1 MNHKKLLILGLAIL
15 LIASISLSS
24 IPPGHSVGGL
34 ATSSFVQ
41 LDSNSQSQSDVT
53 VTPLGTLTTGLTF
66 RAGAVVTGAAN
77 PATGQVLSTDSHLKL
92 NDTNNNI
99 WDKGET
105 VVYDTNLNNVYDPSS
120 SNVEP
125 IVAGITPATGSTLK
139 TDAKI
144 KFIDN
149 NADGIWN
156 AGETVVYDA
165 DNLNTFNT
173 GDSLIAPAVFGWQF
187 AINYDPAF
195 LVPQADPSA
204 LCTGYPDCANA
215 PGQPGGTVLLGSVGS
230 VCPVYLAGGAV
241 TGGCNWN
248 SCASGC
254 GSLAFTQPVP
264 GKALVGFTYLAPKGA
279 VFINTNVLLANV
291 AFEIIKSGTTTIS
304 LSDLKFV
311 DRNAAVIPGFGPG
324 AITTDTITIS
334 NNPPTASFTTSQVSD
349 PSCISGVPGTC
360 IRFDG
365 SASSDP
371 EDITIAATNF
381 FWDFGDGTQDLG
393 ATGAVV
399 VHDYGAIGPGTYDA
413 SLRVVD
419 SVLATGAARDSSGG
433 VIRNSQPSH
442 TDQNVNAVVTA
453 AATTTTVSCTP
464 ASVAIGASTNC
475 TATVMDTSST
485 PTTPAGSVTFSSSGT
500 GTFSGSPCTMSG
512 SGASATCSASFT
524 PSGTS
529 ARTDTITGTY
539 SGDSG
544 HLGSE
549 NTFALTVTLGT
560 HATSTA
566 VSCTPSAVAPTQ
578 VVSCTATV
586 TDTSATPT
594 RPTGTITWSHS
605 GTGSFSV
612 GTCTLNGGTPSICTV
627 QYTPTATGP
636 HDISASYG
644 GDPTHDVS
652 ATTTPTTITVTQD
665 PTTTT
670 VTCTPLAIAPDQIV
684 SCTATVADTVTGRTP
699 VPPTGTITWSHTGT
713 GSFSVGTCALNGGT
727 PSLCTVQ
734 YTPTAVG
741 GHDITASYGGSAIHA
756 TSSTAA
762 PTTITVTLDSTS
774 TTVSCTPTAVAPT
787 QVVSCTATV
796 ADTVTGRSPI
806 TPTGSVT
813 FSHTNSGSFS
823 IGSCALNGGVPSL
836 CTVQY
841 TPTLTGSHDITA
853 TYVPDAEHA
862 ASTTGTPSTIT
873 VTHDP
878 TTITVSC
885 PPNAVAP
892 PQVVPCPA
900 TVADTVTGR
909 LPVPPTGTV
918 TWSNTGAGTFSTG
931 TCTLNGGTPSICTV
945 QYTPAATGPHGI
957 SATYNGDPIHAG
969 SSTASPSTINVTQD
983 PTTTTVLCTPTGPAL
998 NQPVTCTATVDDTVT
1013 GRSPVPPS
1021 GTVNWSHT
1029 NTGSFSNTSCTLNGG
1044 TPSICQ
1050 VTYAPTASGSHEIT
1064 ASYQGS
1070 AIHAVST
1077 STPVTVTV
1085 GANPTSTT
1093 VNCTPSTLTIGDST
1107 QCTATITDTATTG
1120 AVAPTGTVTFTPAG
1134 TCNLATGTGAISTC
1148 TATITPTT
1156 KGASVSISASY
1167 GGDGSHGTSQGSTTV
1182 TVNAAVH
1189 PTTTTVACNP
1199 STIPF
1204 GISDEIATTC
1214 TATIVDASASPT
1226 TPTGSVTFTQTGIA
1240 SGASFTGNP
1249 CTLVAGNPTPQTA
1262 QCSVNFSST
1271 SIGTASI
1278 TATYAGDNGHSGS
1291 DNAATPAIVTVT
1303 FHPTQ
1308 TLVSCLTPIV
1318 PGAST
1323 DCNAIVDDILPIFH
1337 QPDPRTPPTGT
1348 VSWATSGSGS
1358 FTSLQCTLIVGQNN
1372 VQTSCTVIY
1381 TPAGTTLPFTD
1392 TVTATY
1398 SGDSTHSAGTP
1409 AATTITVDKRSTSTT
1424 VTCTPNSITTT
1435 TQTSSCTATINS
1447 DASPGTG
1454 ITPTGTVTFSQIGIS
1469 TGAAFTGSPCTL
1481 VPGTIPS
1488 SASCSVTFSS
1498 TITGTASI
1506 TGAYDGDSTHA
1517 GSVTSQGFNVQV
1529 SATALDTTTT
1539 TVSCDTMIVVGQP
1552 SLCTATVTDTSTSGA
1567 TTPTG
1572 DINWVLASGSQG
1584 TGSFDSNTCTLVAGS
1599 TGMTSCSVHFTGAG
1613 PGGDIVN
1620 IQATYRGDVTHQTST
1635 STVLSFGILGRSSTT
1650 TLTCTTPV
1658 FVNIPSTCNVTV
1670 TDTSPAPAVTP
1681 TGNFPLTTRGS
1692 GSFDHNCQLTGTGAV
1707 ATCTVK
1713 YTPSAT
1719 GKHTITAV
1727 LPVGGT
1733 FSYNTAGTFDITANP
1748 VPLSPTS
1755 TTISCNPTSVVV
1767 GQASICSA
1775 TVTDTSITGAIIPTG
1790 QVTFTPGGPCTLQAA
1805 TAPSATCSITVSP
1818 INLALNPLPITASY
1832 AGDSSHTGSTSNTVN
1847 LTVSA
1852 RSTTTSITCV
1862 PSSVNTGTPTTCTVT
1877 VTDTDVGGFIPP
1889 LGQVTVSSSG
1899 TGTFI
1904 GSPCNLTGTSAA
1916 STCQVTYTPGGTS
1929 PRTDTLTANYA
1940 PATTHLTSSGT
1951 FQLSIT
1957 QVALTGGHA
1966 KLIGYRAAPGF
1977 SIQNIQLDATQT
1989 LFAMGK
1995 NDGNITVK
2003 VYVLFNIKTP
2013 SGTSPVLYTQVVQLS
2028 PNQVINGRNDTRF
2041 SAQFKPMPGSYTVI
2055 ATIYYSPSSATRGDP
2070 SFKPDNAS
2078 TKTFTFTVL
2087 GARFNG
2093 DEALT
2098 FAHTFHATS
2107 TQTFNA
2113 QEVNRANI
2121 PLLTRIDITVT
2132 NPDGTISSFTSPSFL
2147 LNPSQNRKDISFN
2160 LRLSNQNGHYCFTAT
2175 LKYGIDTNGNGV
2187 LDNNEILGHGKTV
2200 KGCFNVVPN
2209 DGLAQNSC
2217 DYEDDD

>member
-15 LIASISLSS
+15 LIASISLSLS
-24 IPPGHSVGGL
+24 PPGHSVGGL

-92 NDTNNNI
+92 NDTNNNNI

-125 IVAGITPATGSTLK
+125 IVAGITPATGSVLK
-139 TDAKI
+139 TDPKI

-149 NADGIWN
+149 TINSVWD
-156 AGETVVYDA
+156 AGETVVYDN
-165 DNLNTFNT
+165 DLSNTFST

-264 GKALVGFTYLAPKGA
+264 GKALVGFTFLAPKGA

-464 ASVAIGASTNC
+464 ASVAIGASTHW
-475 TATVMDTSST
+475 TATVMDPSST

-652 ATTTPTTITVTQD
+652 TTTTPTTITVTQD

-762 PTTITVTLDSTS
+762 PTTITVTLDPTS
-774 TTVSCTPTAVAPT
+774 TTVSCTPNAVAPT
-787 QVVSCTATV
+787 QVVSCT
-796 ADTVTGRSPI
+796 
-806 TPTGSVT
+806 
-813 FSHTNSGSFS
+813 
-823 IGSCALNGGVPSL
+823 
-836 CTVQY
+836 
-841 TPTLTGSHDITA
+841 
-853 TYVPDAEHA
+853 
-862 ASTTGTPSTIT
+862 
-873 VTHDP
+873 
-878 TTITVSC
+878 
-885 PPNAVAP
+885 
-892 PQVVPCPA
+892 A

-1013 GRSPVPPS
+1013 GRSPVPPT

-1044 TPSICQ
+1044 SPSTCH
-1050 VTYAPTASGSHEIT
+1050 VTYTPTASGSHEIT

-1093 VNCTPSTLTIGDST
+1093 VNCTPSMITFGDST
-1107 QCTATITDTATTG
+1107 QCTATVTDTATTS

-1134 TCNLATGTGAISTC
+1134 TCNLAAGAGAISTC

-1156 KGASVSISASY
+1156 TGASVSISASY
-1167 GGDGSHGTSQGSTTV
+1167 GGDGSHGTNQGSTTV

-1189 PTTTTVACNP
+1189 PTTTTVACNT

-1204 GISDEIATTC
+1204 RISDEIATTC

-1435 TQTSSCTATINS
+1435 TQTSSCPSTINS

-1506 TGAYDGDSTHA
+1506 TGAYDGDSTHT
-1517 GSVTSQGFNVQV
+1517 GSITSQDFNVQV
-1529 SATALDTTTT
+1529 IATALDTTTT
-1539 TVSCDTMIVVGQP
+1539 TVSCDTTVVVGQP

-1572 DINWVLASGSQG
+1572 DVNWVLASGSQG

-1681 TGNFPLTTRGS
+1681 TGNFPLTTSGS

-1904 GSPCNLTGTSAA
+1904 GSP
-1916 STCQVTYTPGGTS
+1916 
-1929 PRTDTLTANYA
+1929 
-1940 PATTHLTSSGT
+1940 
-1951 FQLSIT
+1951 
-1957 QVALTGGHA
+1957 
-1966 KLIGYRAAPGF
+1966 
-1977 SIQNIQLDATQT
+1977 
-1989 LFAMGK
+1989 
-1995 NDGNITVK
+1995 
-2003 VYVLFNIKTP
+2003 
-2013 SGTSPVLYTQVVQLS
+2013 
-2028 PNQVINGRNDTRF
+2028 
-2041 SAQFKPMPGSYTVI
+2041 
-2055 ATIYYSPSSATRGDP
+2055 
-2070 SFKPDNAS
+2070 
-2078 TKTFTFTVL
+2078 
-2087 GARFNG
+2087 
-2093 DEALT
+2093 
-2098 FAHTFHATS
+2098 
-2107 TQTFNA
+2107 
-2113 QEVNRANI
+2113 
-2121 PLLTRIDITVT
+2121 
-2132 NPDGTISSFTSPSFL
+2132 
-2147 LNPSQNRKDISFN
+2147 
-2160 LRLSNQNGHYCFTAT
+2160 
-2175 LKYGIDTNGNGV
+2175 
-2187 LDNNEILGHGKTV
+2187 
-2200 KGCFNVVPN
+2200 
-2209 DGLAQNSC
+2209 
-2217 DYEDDD
+2217 